1 MEDSRRQRLE
11 RLKDE
16 FVYVA
21 AHELRNP
28 VAAIRTIL
36 NVIFDD
42 KRFTIDPLLREY
54 LLKLQEADDRLLQL
68 VDELLE
74 VARTEAGRLTVAL
87 SPQDVAEHVKSV
99 FAEIRPAA
107 LAKEV
112 ELVYDPPPQRP
123 YVLADASKLNEILAN
138 LVINAVKYNVVGGKV
153 TVAHEMKGDMLLT
166 TVTDTGIGISPED
179 LPNLFVK
186 FWRSEDMA
194 VREQSGTGLGLFI
207 VKQLVER
214 MGGTIEVRSSHGK
227 GSTFAFTLPVARE
240 QAKERGET

>member
-1 MEDSRRQRLE
+1 MEDSRRKRLE

-28 VAAIRTIL
+28 VAAIRNLL

-42 KRFTIDPLLREY
+42 KRLTIDPLLREY
-54 LLKLQEADDRLLQL
+54 LLKLQEADDRLIQL

-74 VARTEAGRLTVAL
+74 VARTEAGRLKVAL
-87 SPQDVAEHVKSV
+87 SPQDVEEHVKSV
-99 FAEIRPAA
+99 FAELRPTA

-112 ELVYDPPPQRP
+112 ELRYSAPTQRT
-123 YVLADASKLNEILAN
+123 YVLADATKFNEILAN
-138 LVINAVKYNVVGGKV
+138 LIMNAVKYNVVGGKV
-153 TVAHEMKGDMLLT
+153 TVGHEVKGPLLVT
-166 TVTDTGIGISPED
+166 TVTDTGIGISTED

-194 VREQSGTGLGLFI
+194 VREQAGTGLGLFI

-214 MGGTIEVRSSHGK
+214 MGGTIEVKSTHGK
-227 GSTFAFTLPVARE
+227 GSTFSFTLPLARGS
-240 QAKERGET
+240 AKE

>member
-1 MEDSRRQRLE
+1 MEDSRHQRLE

-28 VAAIRTIL
+28 VAAIRSLL
-36 NVIFDD
+36 NVMFDD
-42 KRFTIDPLLREY
+42 KRLTIDPLLRDY

-74 VARTEAGRLTVAL
+74 VARTEAGRLQVAL
-87 SPQDVAEHVKSV
+87 SPQDVGKHVKGV
-99 FAEIRPAA
+99 YAEIQPTA

-112 ELVYDPPPQRP
+112 ELQYSAPAQSVR
-123 YVLADASKLNEILAN
+123 VLADATKLNEILAN
-138 LVINAVKYNVVGGKV
+138 LVMNAVKYNVVGGKV
-153 TVAHEMKGDMLLT
+153 TVGHEVRGNLLVT
-166 TVTDTGIGISPED
+166 TVTDTGIGISTED

-194 VREQSGTGLGLFI
+194 VREQAGTGLGLFI

-214 MGGTIEVRSSHGK
+214 MGGTIEVRSTHGK
-227 GSTFAFTLPVARE
+227 GSAFSFTLPLASE
-240 QAKERGET
+240 PAKE